1 LGKEITPNQKR
12 GRCKRLVNKYT
23 ESTTLIPLSGANIK
37 SHMIAS
43 LVDEGRQRGIAQRPP
58 FALGLDAERIV
69 GLNSGSIQGT
79 LRYWIDPERN
89 VRRMSGEQEVILRVA
104 VNCSGLQWNYLFEA
118 FRDCLPKMKV

>member
-1 LGKEITPNQKR
+1 
-12 GRCKRLVNKYT
+12 
-23 ESTTLIPLSGANIK
+23 
-37 SHMIAS
+37 MIAS

-104 VNCSGLQWNYLFEA
+104 VNCSGLEWNYLFEA